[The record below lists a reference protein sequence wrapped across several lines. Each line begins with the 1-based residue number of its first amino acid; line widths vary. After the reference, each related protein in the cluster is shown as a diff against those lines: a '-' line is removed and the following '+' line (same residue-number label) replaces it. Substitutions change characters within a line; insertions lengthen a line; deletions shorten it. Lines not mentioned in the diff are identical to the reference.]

1 MRLGID
7 FGGTN
12 LKAGIFDE
20 SGEVIEFKEQKLV
33 NFTNSGDLLD
43 NLLDFAKK
51 IIGNNPVKKGGLAI
65 KGLVDTKNGMVLED
79 IGAGNLLAGK
89 KLQQIFEEKL
99 QIDFILDNDAR
110 AYMLGEWKFG
120 AGKESQSMV
129 CMTLGTGLGCAVIV
143 QGKPYYGSDVLGGLL
158 GGHISIDRNG
168 PQCNCGNFGCL
179 ESYCSATALSKRI
192 KAEIEI
198 TGEDVLPKF
207 FEMVEQ
213 NNETVHEILNDFV
226 NDLSIGIVNIIHAFN
241 PELIVIGGG
250 VTNSIHLFLP
260 TLTELVHERAWTF
273 PRKKVQI
280 KAASLGNKAAAL
292 GIAFH
297 PKLEK

>member
-20 SGEVIEFKEQKLV
+20 SGKVIEFKEQKLV

-168 PQCNCGNFGCL
+168 PQCNCGNLGCL
-179 ESYCSATALSKRI
+179 ESYCSATALNKRI

-213 NNETVHEILNDFV
+213 KNETVRKILNDFV

-260 TLTELVHERAWTF
+260 SLTELVHERAWTF

-280 KAASLGNKAAAL
+280 KVASLGNKAAAL

>member
-12 LKAGIFDE
+12 LKAGIFDDQGNIIDFAE
-20 SGEVIEFKEQKLV
+20 KKLV
-33 NFTNSGDLLD
+33 EFTKSGDLLN
-43 NLLDFAKK
+43 NLIDFAKE
-51 IIGNNPVKKGGLAI
+51 ITGNNSVNKGGLAI

-89 KLQQIFEEKL
+89 KLQQIFEENL

-110 AYMLGEWKFG
+110 AYMLGEWRFG
-120 AGKESQSMV
+120 AGKGSQSMV

-179 ESYCSATALSKRI
+179 ESYCSATALNKRI
-192 KAEIEI
+192 KAIIEI
-198 TGEDVLPKF
+198 TGDDILPEF
-207 FEMVEQ
+207 FKMVEQ
-213 NNETVHEILNDFV
+213 KNDTAYKVLNDFI

-241 PELIVIGGG
+241 PELVVIGGG

-260 TLTELVHERAWTF
+260 ALTELVHERAWTF